1 MRICFLSSQMNAIG
15 EFSAPLNGVRRG
27 HPEKMSSR
35 QKQKTPSSGL
45 SGTHCRRWRVTQR
58 RLGLWN
64 RRSVVR
70 AHPTVPDK
78 STT

>member
-1 MRICFLSSQMNAIG
+1 MRTCFLSSQMNAIG

-27 HPEKMSSR
+27 HPAKMSSR
-35 QKQKTPSSGL
+35 QKQKTPKFRFEWDPLPPLAGDSA
-45 SGTHCRRWRVTQR
+45 TA
-58 RLGLWN
+58 
-64 RRSVVR
+64 RSVEQEVVVR